1 MVWLRIGIFAG
12 VCMMLTA
19 GLAQAGNGNSGNN
32 GNVGNFGNFGN
43 FGNNGNFGNW
53 GNYSNHYVRA
63 VPIPATEV
71 LFGMGFAALAWIG
84 PRIKKRS

>member
-19 GLAQAGNGNSGNN
+19 SLAQAGNGNSGNN
-32 GNVGNFGNFGN
+32 GNVGNFW
-43 FGNNGNFGNW
+43 NNGNFGNW